1 MKFEQFSLG
10 NNLLYKELIHN
21 KFTFFFIR
29 FDLTRD
35 ELFIFRVLMKVNINV
50 VFIFIL
56 SF

>member
-29 FDLTRD
+29 FDL
-35 ELFIFRVLMKVNINV
+35 MKVNINV